1 MADPTPIN
9 FTRGVPASESFP
21 AAQLASAAENALRK
35 HSSTILQYGPASGFL
50 PMREWLAARY
60 NVAVDNVLCSNG
72 SLQIVEFLG
81 AALLAPG
88 DTVFVEEPSYDRT
101 LTTLRKAGARVV
113 GIALQADGPDID
125 ALEQA
130 LRIHHPRFFYVI
142 PDFQN
147 PSGATCSRAKRQRLV
162 ELAHAH
168 NFFLLEDCPY
178 RPLRY
183 SGQAEPALI
192 EMAPDVV
199 LLMSSY
205 SKLIGPG
212 PRFGFAI
219 GDAGLLQRLAK
230 VAEDT
235 YISPGLLAHGIVY
248 EYCAAGY
255 LEPQVERLLALYA
268 PRLAAT
274 LAALDKHLPETEPT
288 RPQGG
293 FFLSLTL
300 PDGVNT
306 SDVRTAAARVGLNLA
321 DGRGFFS
328 NGGGER
334 FLRLQYCALSPADLE
349 EGIKRLAG
357 VVHALQA

>member
-1 MADPTPIN
+1 MADPKPIN
-9 FTRGVPASESFP
+9 FTRGVPATESFP
-21 AAQLASAAENALRK
+21 AAELTIAAENALRK
-35 HSSTILQYGPASGFL
+35 HSATILQYGPASGFL

-60 NVAVDNVLCSNG
+60 GVAVEGVLCSNG

-88 DTVFVEEPSYDRT
+88 DTVFVEEPTYDRT

-113 GIALQADGPDID
+113 GIPLEADGPDIG

-147 PSGATCSRAKRQRLV
+147 PSGTTCSRAKRERLV
-162 ELAHAH
+162 ELARTH

-178 RPLRY
+178 RSLRY
-183 SGQAEPALI
+183 SGQPEPALI
-192 EMAPDVV
+192 DLAPDVV

-219 GDAGLLQRLAK
+219 GDAGLLQRIAK
-230 VAEDT
+230 YAEDT
-235 YISPGLLAHGIVY
+235 YISPGFLAHGIVY
-248 EYCAAGY
+248 EYCAAGF

-274 LAALDKHLPETEPT
+274 LAALDKHLPESKPS

-300 PDGVNT
+300 PEGVST
-306 SDVRTAAARVGLNLA
+306 SDVRTAAALVGLNLA

-334 FLRLQYCALSPADLE
+334 FLRLPYCALSPADLDD
-349 EGIKRLAG
+349 GIKRLAG
-357 VVHALQA
+357 VVRALQA